1 MPIHRPAPPARP
13 PSLAATRRRL
23 LSCAAAATSVAL
35 PSWALAQQTE
45 PWRIGQTA
53 ALTGPL
59 AFPFVEMNKGIAA
72 AFQEVNERG
81 GIDGRRLQFT
91 SADDGGDPAKAGAN
105 AKRLLE
111 EDKVFALLS
120 CGGTTS
126 VMGALPVAMAAKVPL
141 IAPGTG
147 SDALRPF
154 NPLVFHARASY
165 AQELNKI
172 VQQLVSTG
180 FTKCAVAYIDNPF
193 GKATLAA
200 FDAAAKAHNNKD
212 WKAFL
217 LPETPEG
224 VARTVDEITT
234 WQPTALISL
243 AVGAVG
249 IPFYQSLRQRVK
261 APAFSISFLGSRP
274 LLAALG
280 ESARGITVAQVAPN
294 PDNVAKPIVKAYRDA
309 LKAHV
314 PDAEPGYSSLEG
326 YLSARLMIEALRRA
340 GRTATREKLVDAL
353 HSMRPYDM
361 GGFELRYGPQ
371 DHNGTD
377 FVELSYFNGERF
389 RR

>member
-13 PSLAATRRRL
+13 PSLAPTRRRL

-126 VMGALPVAMAAKVPL
+126 VMGALPLAMAAKVPL

-353 HSMRPYDM
+353 QSMRPYDM